1 MLRTLTLA
9 AIVLTVAASS
19 VFGQSEPPLSN
30 PELATAIALLHD
42 GDSKKALDLLKQAVK
57 NNQADGEAWYYLGI
71 AYIQTGDLKK
81 ASDAFKT
88 AIVVRPD
95 LASFAHAGYGYALV
109 LRNKLDSGAEE
120 ANKALSLDPKNVDA
134 IYTLAIVDLRKGAKE
149 ESVRKVD
156 QIIALKPDF
165 AAAYLLKSQ
174 AFVSFSGG
182 VLYPNPNET
191 KEERQR
197 GYRSAA
203 DALEKYLQ
211 LETDPT
217 AAQPWKEQ
225 LETLKF
231 FLADKSVRAEIFTH
245 SEIVDKV
252 KLIAKPEPTYT
263 QKARASQ
270 ITGTVVLRAVF
281 ASDGTVK
288 HILIVEA
295 LPGGLTERCIAAAK
309 GIKFIPAT
317 RDGHPVSMW
326 MQLEYNFNLY

>member
-1 MLRTLTLA
+1 MLRTLTVA
-9 AIVLTVAASS
+9 AIVLVVAASS
-19 VFGQSEPPLSN
+19 VFGQSQPPLSN
-30 PELATAIALLHD
+30 PELAPAIALLRD
-42 GDSKKALDLLKQAVK
+42 GDTTKALGLLKQAVK
-57 NNQADGEAWYYLGI
+57 NNKADGEAWYYLGI
-71 AYIQTGDLKK
+71 AYIQSGDLKK

-88 AIVVRPD
+88 AIEVRPD
-95 LASFAHAGYGYALV
+95 LASFAHAGYAYALV
-109 LRNKLDSGAEE
+109 LRNRLDSATRE
-120 ANKALSLDPKNVDA
+120 AQEALTLDPSNVDA

-182 VLYPNPNET
+182 VLYPNRSQT
-191 KEERQR
+191 KEERQL
-197 GYRSAA
+197 GYRTAA
-203 DALEKYLQ
+203 EALEKYLQ
-211 LETDPT
+211 LETDQT

-231 FLADKSVRAEIFTH
+231 YLADKSVRTEVYTPGDVAE
-245 SEIVDKV
+245 KV
-252 KLIAKPEPTYT
+252 KLIAKPEPMYT
-263 QKARASQ
+263 ERARVAQ
-270 ITGTVVLRAVF
+270 ITGTVVLKAVF
-281 ASDGTVK
+281 ASDGMVK

-309 GIKFIPAT
+309 RIKFVPAM
-317 RDGHPVSMW
+317 RDGKPVSTW